1 MKYNIIQITNEHS
14 LNKVISQHK
23 KDKQRLDVLFVS
35 YWCSRSRHILNLLL
49 KNCASAEEEGHPVY
63 VVDSWNTPHAFQIWN
78 VTEAPTLV
86 RVEHNN
92 RRGVPSVK
100 KSSYVSEILHMLRLE
115 SFRPRRNRRA
125 KKA

>member
-35 YWCSRSRHILNLLL
+35 NWCSRSRHILNSLLE
-49 KNCASAEEEGHPVY
+49 NQGPVREGHQVY
-63 VVDSWNTPHAFQIWN
+63 IVDSWNTPHAFQIWN
-78 VTEAPTLV
+78 ATEAPTLV
-86 RVEHNN
+86 RVDPFG
-92 RRGVPSVK
+92 RGDKGQSVK

-115 SFRPRRNRRA
+115 NLRPKTKS

>member
-35 YWCSRSRHILNLLL
+35 NWCSRSRHILNLLL
-49 KNCASAEEEGHPVY
+49 KNHASSEEEGHPVY
-63 VVDSWNTPHAFQIWN
+63 IVDSWNTPHAFQIWN
-78 VTEAPTLV
+78 ATEAPTLV
-86 RVEHNN
+86 RVDPFG
-92 RRGVPSVK
+92 RGDKGQSVK

-115 SFRPRRNRRA
+115 NLRPKTKS

>member
-1 MKYNIIQITNEHS
+1 MRYNIIKITNEHA
-14 LNKVISQHK
+14 LNKVIGQHK
-23 KDKQRLDVLFVS
+23 RDKQRLDVLFVS
-35 YWCSRSRHILNLLL
+35 EWCPRSAHLCNAL
-49 KNCASAEEEGHPVY
+49 AAQDEGPEEGQPLY

-86 RVEHNN
+86 RVEPNN

-115 SFRPRRNRRA
+115 SFRPRRKKRA